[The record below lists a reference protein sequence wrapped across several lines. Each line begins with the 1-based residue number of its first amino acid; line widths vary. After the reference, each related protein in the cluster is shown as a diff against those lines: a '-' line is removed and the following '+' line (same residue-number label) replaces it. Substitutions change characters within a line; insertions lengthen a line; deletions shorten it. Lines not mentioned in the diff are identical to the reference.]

1 MSSPSQ
7 NKRSSATT
15 PEMGRSEE
23 TYDPESLETV
33 PHNSQSPTF
42 DGDQRNL
49 QLKNDLAPVCIPQAR
64 ADEGSS
70 SSHQPN
76 EYNVHLRLKRTLSYI
91 ISLLPM
97 DEELYASIVHRTR
110 KYSFAQR
117 LRGWKLERR
126 QRSTLMC
133 DMYYRHQE
141 SNIFFRSNTEVVN
154 FILYEA
160 KPQDKRTTKRK
171 AQRIADSAETSEQG
185 RRKRLTTPTTR
196 KGRREA
202 DHCESSYS
210 VGSLL
215 QAAVALL
222 QLSLDEQ
229 IHTGPSA
236 PPTAVSHEPEREWN
250 QATII
255 PLDGH
260 ANNNPDVSHPV
271 DAEPNP
277 SPDQREDQ
285 PENRDV
291 NPPVESTEPNPKAPV
306 DGLNASDQAEPNG
319 GDEEGVR
326 KVEAN
331 DTTTVD
337 EDENLFK
344 GLEPLDWNMIY
355 LPDKPEIPDL
365 NSHVDSTEPNPRAPV
380 DGLNAG
386 DQAEPNGGDEEGFK
400 EAEANDPTT
409 VDEDENLFEELG
421 PLDGRIFYLPEL

>member
-49 QLKNDLAPVCIPQAR
+49 QLKNDLALVCIPQAR

-171 AQRIADSAETSEQG
+171 AQKIADSAETSEQG

-236 PPTAVSHEPEREWN
+236 PPTAVSHEPEREWK

-277 SPDQREDQ
+277 SPDQQEDQ

-291 NPPVESTEPNPKAPV
+291 NPPVESTEPNPKAAV
-306 DGLNASDQAEPNG
+306 DGLNGSDQAEPNG